1 MEINVN
7 SSDVRCYVVNVTIMK
22 ENVSYNGE
30 VELYSYGG
38 GFEEGDMEVLYFADD
53 NGNALDES
61 LFDRTDLFQTCLN
74 SI

>member
-7 SSDVRCYVVNVTIMK
+7 SSEVRCYVVDVTILK

-38 GFEEGDMEVLYFADD
+38 GFEEGDMEVPYFEDD

-61 LFDRTDLFQTCLN
+61 LVNRSELFQNCLN